1 MSYYAG
7 LHEVLDSRTIGLIKL
22 WTFGLII
29 ILRTLRDTHYNT
41 ILQREPI
48 CQDPLAIARL
58 VAQPVVLINF

>member
-48 CQDPLAIARL
+48 YTFSWGDMDFL
-58 VAQPVVLINF
+58 VLLDS